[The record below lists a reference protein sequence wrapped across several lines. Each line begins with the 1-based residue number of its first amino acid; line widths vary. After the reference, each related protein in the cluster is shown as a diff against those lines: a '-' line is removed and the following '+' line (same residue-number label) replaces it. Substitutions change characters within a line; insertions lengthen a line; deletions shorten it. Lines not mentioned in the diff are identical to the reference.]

1 MKIGYII
8 MIVVGAWLVAGGIA
22 AAESPGWQF
31 EAVPSLWLAG
41 LSGDGT
47 LRGHAVEYD
56 RSAGDVLDH
65 LDVGGSL
72 AARVIR
78 GRLVVGGQIDGYN
91 FTTDDLTVDDRPLDG
106 EMETD
111 LIVSELAA
119 GYVFPGWKPDQ
130 SFAVALGARHA
141 HVEADLD
148 VAGAPRTRGDL
159 DLLDPMLILW
169 PSTPLFPAWIRGL
182 SLVPAISIGGGHDSK
197 LVYELYPQIRCQA
210 TAHLAVRF
218 GYRTIGYRTK
228 DGADELD
235 FDLAGFIAGLGVS
248 F

>member
-1 MKIGYII
+1 MKLKILCG
-8 MIVVGAWLVAGGIA
+8 LLAGLAMGSA
-22 AAESPGWQF
+22 GAAEPAVWSG
-31 EAVPSLWLAG
+31 EIVPSLWVAG
-41 LSGDGT
+41 LSGNGT
-47 LRGHAVEYD
+47 VAGHDVD
-56 RSAGDVLDH
+56 FNRSFGDVLDH

-72 AARVIR
+72 AARVTR

-106 EMETD
+106 ELETD

-148 VAGAPRTRGDL
+148 VAGAPRARGNL

-182 SLVPAISIGGGHDSK
+182 SLVPAISIGGGHDSE
-197 LVYELYPQIRCQA
+197 LVYELYPQLRYQA